1 MKVNKIYPVGFA
13 SNSFAL
19 TADGKN
25 CILIDCAQ
33 QRVLDKCREM
43 GLTPK
48 AVLLTHAH
56 LDHIGGCGVL
66 YANGADIYCGKGEEE
81 LIYCAGYREIFYGES
96 IPEFKI
102 KRTFSDG
109 EELELCG
116 LKIKVI
122 ATPGHTA
129 GGVSYLIE
137 DCLFTGDT
145 LFFESIGRWD
155 FYTGDGKALYSS
167 VKKLY
172 SLDGDY
178 KVYTGHG
185 DDTSLAHE
193 RRFNAYVRV

>member
-13 SNSFAL
+13 SNSFAI
-19 TADGKN
+19 TADNKN

-33 QRVLDKCREM
+33 ERVYDKCISL

-66 YANGADIYCGKGEEE
+66 YSNGADIYCGEREKE
-81 LIYCAGYREIFYGES
+81 LIYSEGYRQIFYGEP
-96 IPEFKI
+96 IPEFRI
-102 KRTFSDG
+102 KSTFSDG
-109 EELELCG
+109 EEVELYG

-145 LFFESIGRWD
+145 LFFESIGRSD
-155 FYTGDGKALYSS
+155 FYTGNTRELYASI
-167 VKKLY
+167 KKLY

-185 DDTSLAHE
+185 EDTTLSHE
-193 RRFNAYVRV
+193 RTFNPYVRV

>member
-1 MKVNKIYPVGFA
+1 MKVTKIYPVGFA
-13 SNSFAL
+13 SNSYVV

-33 QRVLDKCREM
+33 PRVYEKCLEL

-56 LDHIGGCGVL
+56 LDHIGGCGTL
-66 YANGADIYCGKGEEE
+66 YESGADIYCGKDEEG
-81 LIYCAGYREIFYGES
+81 LIYSLGYRQIFEGET

-102 KRTFSDG
+102 KSTFSDG
-109 EELELCG
+109 DEIELYG

-129 GGVSYLIE
+129 GGVSYLIG

-145 LFFESIGRWD
+145 LFFESVGRWD
-155 FYTGDGKALYSS
+155 FYTGDGKVLFSS
-167 VKKLY
+167 VKKLFL
-172 SLDGDY
+172 LDGDY
-178 KVYTGHG
+178 KVYSGHG
-185 DDTSLAHE
+185 EDTSLSHE
-193 RRFNAYVRV
+193 RRFNPYVRV